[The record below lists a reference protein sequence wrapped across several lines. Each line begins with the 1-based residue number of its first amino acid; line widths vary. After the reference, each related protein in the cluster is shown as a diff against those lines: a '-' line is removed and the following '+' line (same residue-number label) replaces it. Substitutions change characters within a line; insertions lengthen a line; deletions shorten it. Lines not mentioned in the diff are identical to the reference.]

1 MSQPPV
7 LATFGC
13 QLDFIWNEV
22 KPKLLGTPVRTFFLL
37 KWEVPLLIEV
47 FRGGKTN
54 PYSRSFEVGRSTF
67 NLAVPSRGSL

>member
-13 QLDFIWNEV
+13 QLDCIFTEV

-37 KWEVPLLIEV
+37 KWEVPLLIQV

-54 PYSRSFEVGRSTF
+54 LYSRSFEVGWSTF
-67 NLAVPSRGSL
+67 NLAAPSRGSL